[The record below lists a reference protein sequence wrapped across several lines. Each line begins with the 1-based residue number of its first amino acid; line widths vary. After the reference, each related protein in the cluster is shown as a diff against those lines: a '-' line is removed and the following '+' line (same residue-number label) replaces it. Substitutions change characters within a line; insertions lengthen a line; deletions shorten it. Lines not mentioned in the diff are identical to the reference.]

1 MHIEIK
7 VLALAAL
14 WQTVQFCL
22 MAVPVNREVGTEK
35 TLSSRDADDIG
46 GSIQSQVS
54 KRTARLIRALEN
66 HFQALLL
73 FAIAVLV
80 VVLSDS
86 SSAFTQV
93 CAWVYLIARIIY
105 VAAYAFDWV
114 PWRTVIWGVGFFATT
129 AMLVVAVI

>member
-14 WQTVQFCL
+14 WQIVQFCL
-22 MAVPVNREVGTEK
+22 MAVPVNLEIGTKK
-35 TLSSRDADDIG
+35 TLSSRDTDDIG

-54 KRTARLIRALEN
+54 ARTARLIRALDN

-73 FAIAVLV
+73 FAIAVVV

-86 SSAFTQV
+86 SSPFTQT

-114 PWRTVIWGVGFFATT
+114 PWRTVIWGVGFLATT
-129 AMLVVAVI
+129 AMLVVALI

>member
-14 WQTVQFCL
+14 WQIVQFCL